1 MAKKGQGTLMAGWA
15 GQGSKEPRQAEGL
28 GSESE
33 AVPGL
38 LGRAR
43 NAFLKRRA
51 GAGTR
56 SHCKG
61 DSWSQGGVGTLR
73 VRASQTWSR
82 TPYMGFAEA
91 GICSFSK
98 PPTWGLLKLQM
109 PARLD
114 SRATE

>member
-1 MAKKGQGTLMAGWA
+1 MAKKGQGTLVAGWA

-61 DSWSQGGVGTLR
+61 DSWSQGGVGSLR

-91 GICSFSK
+91 ADASQA
-98 PPTWGLLKLQM
+98 GLQSYRVVPSDLWFYSEL
-109 PARLD
+109 PSLP
-114 SRATE
+114 